1 MVQQVLSEIG
11 ANRIIKYGYG
21 GMLFAL
27 LAAIIDPT
35 HTKTVVS
42 SLGPLLAPLSVFSVG
57 IAIYIVHRYVIGEF
71 LFRLTHIIHNIY
83 DRLDGSQGLSSTC
96 TTTYLEALGVKRG
109 NSRSAYTAM
118 RKLFFEQDVRSNFDK
133 NHAELN
139 VLYITAEET
148 LLAAVY
154 LAMSG
159 SIVMSGRISDY
170 LLIISLVF
178 YWCAITG
185 DIRQHRLECHLMKT
199 DRQKLCRLLQNVGYL
214 SSNEVQ

>member
-11 ANRIIKYGYG
+11 ANRILKYGYG

-27 LAAIIDPT
+27 LAAIIDPV

-57 IAIYIVHRYVIGEF
+57 TAIYIVHRYVIGE
-71 LFRLTHIIHNIY
+71 LFIFKVAHRIHGVY
-83 DRLDGSQGLSSTC
+83 DRVNGSQGLSSTC
-96 TTTYLEALGVKRG
+96 TTKYLEALGVKRV
-109 NSRSAYTAM
+109 NCRSAYTAM
-118 RKLFFEQDVRSNFDK
+118 RKLLFDQDVRNNLDK
-133 NHAELN
+133 NHAELH

-148 LLAAVY
+148 FLAAVY

-159 SIVMSGRISDY
+159 RIVY
-170 LLIISLVF
+170 LLFAISLVIG
-178 YWCAITG
+178 WCAITG
-185 DIRQHRLECHLMKT
+185 DRRQHQLECHLMKI
-199 DRQKLCRLLQNVGYL
+199 DRQKLCELLHNVGYL